1 MGIPILAGASYVG
14 YEALIRAAG
23 LRDEQITLD
32 SIGFNQVEALA
43 AGQEEAVVGYAN
55 NEPIQLAARGY
66 EVNVI
71 RVADYARLASN
82 GIISVDNQL
91 FSVGNAYK
99 AQLVDVFVDDTTIQV
114 WSKNH
119 LVKTVAR
126 VRKGPVRKVRADG
139 LHVKHQPNTNR
150 QASAGT

>member
-1 MGIPILAGASYVG
+1 MTLRYLLDKIGAPGLQRTTCNRVSSGVRVDGAKVPPETGPQLLCRARSCVVSAFTVPVAHPIPTRSLLGRLMKLGA
-14 YEALIRAAG
+14 
-23 LRDEQITLD
+23 
-32 SIGFNQVEALA
+32 
-43 AGQEEAVVGYAN
+43 
-55 NEPIQLAARGY
+55 
-66 EVNVI
+66 
-71 RVADYARLASN
+71 
-82 GIISVDNQL
+82 L
-91 FSVGNAYK
+91 FA
-99 AQLVDVFVDDTTIQV
+99 DVFVDDSVIQV